1 MYHIWSVLDFLP
13 SFFSIVRRSSGS
25 WQFMSSKRLP
35 FEIWSNQVFFSKYV
49 FTNSSIIFHTYYT
62 ISNKTF
68 IWGISYQV
76 SFSFH
81 RAEQVIFHK
90 KFHFWTIA
98 KQRFLS
104 YDDDEDEIG
113 CGQWPSPAKPILF
126 LHPSHYIW
134 PQRSLFLRRV
144 IPDAKP
150 RSIRGNICRKY
161 FQLENNLSPTK
172 YWSFI
177 NTKLSVATG
186 PWCMSGPLH

>member
-13 SFFSIVRRSSGS
+13 SFFSIVRWSSGS

-35 FEIWSNQVFFSKYV
+35 FEIWSNQVFFSKCV
-49 FTNSSIIFHTYYT
+49 FTNSLLIFHIYYT
-62 ISNKTF
+62 ISNKAF

-81 RAEQVIFHK
+81 RAEQVMFHT

-134 PQRSLFLRRV
+134 PQRSLFESGDSQCKAD
-144 IPDAKP
+144 I
-150 RSIRGNICRKY
+150 NQRKY
-161 FQLENNLSPTK
+161 MKEIF
-172 YWSFI
+172 SFRKKSHFNQTSNI
-177 NTKLSVATG
+177 NF
-186 PWCMSGPLH
+186 